1 MISETIYLQ
10 RIIEHNAWHQD
21 KQGEPPIDLSCTIC
35 HPATEEHLTSA
46 FKEFWNFQI
55 VLNCKGQT
63 YTKYT
68 CLYFQQVCEAK
79 KKSERDYCLSALIK
93 TIRYSQLIQPGEFEK
108 IKNNISGYWIEIE
121 SEVSSEVGTNYS
133 ILKINSSMSNKTTNL
148 WSKRLEDRELWDF
161 QGETGRHNTA
171 MDSSQIKNSSEET
184 S

>member
-1 MISETIYLQ
+1 MISETVYLQ
-10 RIIEHNAWHQD
+10 RIIEHNAWHQSE
-21 KQGEPPIDLSCTIC
+21 QGEPPIDLSCVIC

-46 FKEFWNFQI
+46 FKKFWNFWI

-79 KKSERDYCLSALIK
+79 KNSERDYRLSSLIK

-108 IKNNISGYWIEIE
+108 IKNSISSYWVEIE
-121 SEVSSEVGTNYS
+121 SEASSEVETNYS
-133 ILKINSSMSNKTTNL
+133 ILEINSCMSNRITNP
-148 WSKRLEDRELWDF
+148 WNEEIEEGEIPDF
-161 QGETGRHNTA
+161 QGETGRHYEK
-171 MDSSQIKNSSEET
+171 DSSHFKNSSGET